1 MSPQAIEEIRC
12 RDFVELVTDLI
23 EGQLEQARR
32 LEAES
37 HAGDCPHCA
46 EYLAQIRLTIVGL
59 RALADSE
66 DFPRT
71 REQALVAFREIRSQT
86 QDGGATP

>member
-1 MSPQAIEEIRC
+1 MSPQATQEIAC

-32 LEAES
+32 LQAEA

-46 EYLAQIRLTIVGL
+46 EYLAQIKRTIAGL
-59 RALADSE
+59 RALVARE
-66 DFPRT
+66 DFPET
-71 REQALVAFREIRSQT
+71 REQALAAFRELKLDS
-86 QDGGATP
+86 GGAAL

>member
-1 MSPQAIEEIRC
+1 MSPQAIEGISC

-23 EGQLEQARR
+23 EGQLERARD
-32 LEAES
+32 LEAEA

-46 EYLAQIRLTIVGL
+46 EYLAQIRRTIAGL
-59 RALADSE
+59 RALAAGE

-71 REQALVAFREIRSQT
+71 REQALIAFRELKQN
-86 QDGGATP
+86 GGATP